1 MWKVI
6 SRENIFHK
14 KKNISIK
21 PQLVLCVL
29 QERLLH
35 GNDSMIDQVI
45 LDVVMHKT
53 SLLTIIFYYKIKD
66 IYPCELQ
73 VCTMWTFKAYL
84 STGLTVCL
92 LQSNK
97 SILDQ

>member
-1 MWKVI
+1 M
-6 SRENIFHK
+6 
-14 KKNISIK
+14 K

-66 IYPCELQ
+66 IYP
-73 VCTMWTFKAYL
+73 
-84 STGLTVCL
+84 
-92 LQSNK
+92 
-97 SILDQ
+97 